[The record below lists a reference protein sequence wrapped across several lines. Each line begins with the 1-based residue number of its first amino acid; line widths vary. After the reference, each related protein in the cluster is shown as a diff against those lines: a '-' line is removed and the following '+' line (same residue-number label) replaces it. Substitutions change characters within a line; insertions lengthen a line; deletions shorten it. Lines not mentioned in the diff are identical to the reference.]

1 MNPKALSR
9 AAAATI
15 AWIAFATIFSELSA
29 TFKQL
34 LTTIGGHHWIGKS
47 VLSVV
52 FFGLLYLV
60 FSKLTDEE
68 LSLKDTW
75 WLIGIVVLSGLAI
88 LGFYVLHARNR
99 AA

>member
-1 MNPKALSR
+1 MNSKALTR

-15 AWIAFATIFSELSA
+15 ALIAIATIGSELSA

-34 LTTIGGHHWIGKS
+34 LSTIGGHHWIGKS

-60 FSKLTDEE
+60 FTKVSDDSFT
-68 LSLKDTW
+68 LKDTGL
-75 WLIGIVVLSGLAI
+75 LIGTVFVSGLAI
-88 LGFYVLHARNR
+88 LIFYVSHA
-99 AA
+99 

>member
-1 MNPKALSR
+1 MKSKALTR

-15 AWIAFATIFSELSA
+15 ALIAAATIGSELSA

-34 LTTIGGHHWIGKS
+34 LSTIGGHHWIGKS

-60 FSKLTDEE
+60 FAKVSDDSFT
-68 LSLKDTW
+68 LKDTVL
-75 WLIGIVVLSGLAI
+75 LIATVFISGLAI
-88 LGFYVLHARNR
+88 LFFYVLHA
-99 AA
+99 